1 MLKNRY
7 KKEKTIIITAFI
19 IILSFLALPI
29 IYSLSDHLSK
39 TTRVKANILLVEGWL
54 TYNDLEIAYQ
64 DFRNQGYKYI
74 ITTGIRYSSDYY
86 MLSENGYL
94 IFYIKNK
101 SLIDKK
107 TKHHTI
113 EIDAYSE
120 LSGEHS
126 AHFNLFINDS
136 IIADFILDKHKK
148 KYSSKWEG
156 SISDIDSIMV
166 QFTNDG
172 VGNYGDIN
180 MFVKE
185 IIIDQKYNIPYQN
198 NSVYNIDNLERK
210 RRIVNNFFSY
220 PELARNRLLS
230 MGIDPSQIIAIPCKR
245 VRINR
250 TLTSALAFRD
260 WIKTSGIDIQGIN
273 IISKGTH
280 AKRTWMTYS
289 KILDEKYDIGIISL
303 PDYREFHSR
312 KSKVLGTVRETIGII
327 YYWFILIPY

>member
-1 MLKNRY
+1 MIQNNYQKH
-7 KKEKTIIITAFI
+7 KIII
-19 IILSFLALPI
+19 FLAFLTLLIFLVFPLV
-29 IYSLSDHLSK
+29 YSLSDHLSK
-39 TTRVKANILLVEGWL
+39 TKRVKANILLVEGWL

-64 DFRNQGYKYI
+64 VFREEGYKYI

-101 SLIDKK
+101 NLIDEK
-107 TKHHTI
+107 TIHHTI

-120 LSGEHS
+120 LNRENS
-126 AHFNLFINDS
+126 AHFNLFVNDS
-136 IIADFILDKHKK
+136 LIADFIANKHKK

-156 SISDIDSIMV
+156 SISGIDSIMV

-172 VGNYGDIN
+172 VGSYGDRN

-185 IIIDQKYNIPYQN
+185 IIIDQKYKIPYQN
-198 NSVYNIDNLERK
+198 NSIYNIDALNRK
-210 RRIVNNFFSY
+210 RRIVNNFFSF

-230 MGIDPSQIIAIPCKR
+230 MGIDSSQIIAIPCKR

-250 TLTSALAFRD
+250 TLTSALAFKD
-260 WIKTSGIDIQGIN
+260 WIKTSDIDIHGIN

-280 AKRTWMTYS
+280 AKRTWMSYN
-289 KILDEKYDIGIISL
+289 KILGKKYDIGVVSI
-303 PDYREFHSR
+303 PDLREKNSW
-312 KSKVLGTVRETIGII
+312 SYKVLKTIRETIGVI
-327 YYWFILIPY
+327 YYWIILIPY